1 MNYNQ
6 SKAVIFMDQDLYFLT
21 IQEFA
26 KRLRVHPNTVRNAIK
41 EGRINAL
48 KLSEGKRSAYR
59 IPVSEMERLCV
70 VKTLKIGL

>member
-1 MNYNQ
+1 MLQ
-6 SKAVIFMDQDLYFLT
+6 SITTKQKLSYFMDQDLYFLT

-59 IPVSEMERLCV
+59 IPISEMERLV
-70 VKTLKIGL
+70 IIKNN